1 MSILPPEQYPSPCR
15 VVFLVQRAE
24 SWINVHRLWALMQED
39 DRFST
44 EIRVIS
50 HDDDASEA
58 LRKREACIAQLKASG
73 VVVDEAASGAPRPL
87 ESGQFDVAIF
97 NAPYERE
104 RVQAFHFDRVA
115 RHVALTV
122 YVPYGLVM
130 GAGRRNRHYQYAQ
143 RTQRDAGLVIARSE
157 IERSMYARYCPSGAD
172 HVAVTGLP
180 RLDEMH
186 DLQRFQVDPELTDA
200 IAGRFAVLWN
210 SHFSFGLSFA
220 DGANYSTFDTLVEPL
235 FRFAA
240 RNPTVALIWRPHP
253 ALFRVLVQEGILA
266 PHEIDA
272 FRAEVS
278 AAGVILDE
286 RPDHRHAFA
295 ASHMLITDLGSFLV
309 EYLTTG
315 KPLVYLHAADG
326 EGLNEEG
333 LTLVDY
339 IDTAHS
345 AADAIALVKLYAT
358 GADPKLLS
366 RQLARERFLPMFDG
380 NASHRVAE
388 RILLILKQTT
398 SVTSTQGPHLRHL
411 FSRLDQLRN
420 KKATRGRRTALPR
433 RWFALLRLE
442 LVEWVKRH
450 PPILRLF
457 ERGERKR
464 RKP

>member
-1 MSILPPEQYPSPCR
+1 
-15 VVFLVQRAE
+15 VFLVQRAE
-24 SWINVHRLWALMQED
+24 SWINVHRLWVLMQED
-39 DRFST
+39 DRFCT
-44 EIRVIS
+44 EVRVIL
-50 HDDDASEA
+50 HDDDASET
-58 LRKREACIAQLKASG
+58 LRKREACIAHLRASG
-73 VVVDEAASGAPRPL
+73 VVVDETASDAPRPL

-104 RVQAFHFDRVA
+104 RVPAFHFDRVA
-115 RHVALTV
+115 QHVALTV

-157 IERSMYARYCPSGAD
+157 IERSMYARYCPTGAS

-180 RLDEMH
+180 RLDEMYN
-186 DLQRFQVDPELTDA
+186 LQRFQVDIELTDA

-235 FRFAA
+235 FRYAA
-240 RNPTVALIWRPHP
+240 CNPTVALVWRPHP
-253 ALFRVLVQEGILA
+253 ALFRVLVQEGVLA
-266 PHEIDA
+266 PDEIDA
-272 FRAEVS
+272 FRAEVK
-278 AAGVILDE
+278 AAGIILDE

-315 KPLVYLHAADG
+315 KPLIYLHAAGG

-333 LTLVDY
+333 MALVDH
-339 IDTAHS
+339 IDTARS
-345 AADAIALVKLYAT
+345 AADAIALIELYAT
-358 GADPKLLS
+358 GVDPRHLS

-380 NASHRVAE
+380 HASRRVAE
-388 RILLILKQTT
+388 RILLISKQPP
-398 SVTSTQGPHLRHL
+398 SVSSIQGPRLRHL
-411 FSRLDQLRN
+411 FGRMDQLRN
-420 KKATRGRRTALPR
+420 KKTTRGRCAPLPR
-433 RWFALLRLE
+433 RWLALLRLE
-442 LVEWVKRH
+442 VAEWVKRH

-457 ERGERKR
+457 ERGTKR
-464 RKP
+464 RRAS